1 MIALMILIV
10 FGIWCVIGWNV
21 CGSLVV
27 RRVQRPLLRW
37 SLIPVFWIVWFVGP
51 IADEIIGGR
60 IFDAECARL
69 PEKKFFGPVHLG
81 AGAFFDENG
90 TRRWNNKQEF
100 DEIRARVSDW
110 WERVFVW
117 QRKETRVLTFPV
129 VIKRTETTIHY
140 EPSNS
145 LVLTEVRLWS
155 SGGWIRRSLGTGIL
169 SGLTCVSP
177 GQWPRSAET
186 ITF

>member
-69 PEKKFFGPVHLG
+69 PEKKFFGPVHIG
-81 AGAFFDENG
+81 AGAFFDEAG
-90 TRRWNNKQEF
+90 APRWNNEREF
-100 DEIRARVSDW
+100 TNIRIKTREWNRIFRWDDMEI
-110 WERVFVW
+110 
-117 QRKETRVLTFPV
+117 QTMTFPV
-129 VIKRTETTIHY
+129 VIRRRETTLYHVA
-140 EPSNS
+140 SNAP
-145 LVLTEVRLWS
+145 VLTGTSLWS
-155 SGGWIRRSLGTGIL
+155 SGGWIDRTLKPVLPSNW
-169 SGLTCVSP
+169 TCLSP
-177 GQWPRSAET
+177 GHWPDDRKL
-186 ITF
+186 IIF